1 MTYDTAEIRRVARRV
16 GNVASEVG
24 SIATADVGAALN
36 MIPGNF
42 EGEAATVLQ
51 EELTDFRGDLKKLQ
65 NGLKKISNELL
76 AYARRLEEADR
87 AAATYIKSNG

>member
-16 GNVASEVG
+16 GSVASEVG
-24 SIATADVGAALN
+24 SIASSDVGAAIN

-51 EELTDFRGDLKKLQ
+51 EELSDFRGDLKKLQ
-65 NGLKKISNELL
+65 AGLKKISAELI
-76 AYARRLEEADR
+76 AYAERLEEADR
-87 AAATYIKSNG
+87 QAEAYIKSNG